1 MLVAAEAVYCL
12 TCSQNSTS
20 YLDKSNLLV
29 VAKFLQWN
37 EDELFV
43 HISIAVYVLG
53 RYKLYHLEN
62 LNIYEVYEEKMN
74 NEK

>member
-1 MLVAAEAVYCL
+1 MLVAAA
-12 TCSQNSTS
+12 
-20 YLDKSNLLV
+20 NLSSCCMLLLS
-29 VAKFLQWN
+29 FCN